1 VAVPDFCHQS
11 TPGSG
16 RQPRPTTPQARGL
29 LPDFSPT
36 HSIGTLHALVHSST
50 ATSSAEIANLNS
62 QPGETTMSTLTI
74 KDLLPPDIAR
84 QGEQTTTIRPL
95 SRAEL
100 RSIRGGRAVVVTVD
114 GGSTATVD
122 DFSINM
128 DIFMGN
134 IKGSYI

>member
-1 VAVPDFCHQS
+1 
-11 TPGSG
+11 
-16 RQPRPTTPQARGL
+16 
-29 LPDFSPT
+29 
-36 HSIGTLHALVHSST
+36 
-50 ATSSAEIANLNS
+50 
-62 QPGETTMSTLTI
+62 MSTLTI
-74 KDLLPPDIAR
+74 KDLLPPDRAR
-84 QGEQTTTIRPL
+84 QGEQGTAIHSL

-128 DIFMGN
+128 DIYMGN